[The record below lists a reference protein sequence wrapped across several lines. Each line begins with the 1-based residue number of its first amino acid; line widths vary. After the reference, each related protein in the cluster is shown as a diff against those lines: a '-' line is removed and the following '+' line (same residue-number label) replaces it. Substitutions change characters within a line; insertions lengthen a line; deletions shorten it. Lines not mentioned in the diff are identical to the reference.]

1 MASFQK
7 YTTKDGAKWLYKT
20 YTTTDPI
27 TGKKKQTTKR
37 GFKTKKEAQLDAIQ
51 FEQDIAN
58 GLYSP
63 SSKVV
68 TFEDVYQ
75 QWFEIHSKTIK
86 RSTQKSI
93 KSLFK
98 NQIIPH
104 FGKLHLK
111 DISKHYCQT
120 FINQIATKFKAVSIV
135 KMYVGQVFTFAL
147 KMDLIKMNPIEHVVI
162 PKKASNFVYED
173 DTEDRSYWE
182 KNEIKQFISITKEEL
197 KFRDVLLFHMLIYT
211 GARKGE
217 ILALQWQD
225 IDFDKKT
232 VSFSKTLFYDK
243 EGFIFQTPKT
253 ARSKRVISIDS
264 KTLDLLRKWRTE
276 VKKRQ
281 LALTTP
287 IHTNDMIFT
296 RVDGVPLRLA
306 YPNDKL
312 KEIIK
317 KHNLHPITIHG
328 LRHTHASLLFE
339 ANASIKE
346 VQERLGHTDIKMTMN
361 IYTHVTKSVKE
372 QTANKFLHFLEG

>member
-7 YTTKDGAKWLYKT
+7 YASKDGIKWLYKI

-147 KMDLIKMNPIEHVVI
+147 KMDLIKMNPIEYVVI
-162 PKKASNFVYED
+162 PKKAANFVYED

-217 ILALQWQD
+217 ILALQWHD

>member
-7 YTTKDGAKWLYKT
+7 YASKDGIKWLYKI

-75 QWFEIHSKTIK
+75 QWFEIHAKTIK

-104 FGKLHLK
+104 FGKLHMK

-147 KMDLIKMNPIEHVVI
+147 KMDLIKMNPIEYVVI

-182 KNEIKQFISITKEEL
+182 RNEIKQFISITKEEL

-217 ILALQWQD
+217 ILALQWHD

-253 ARSKRVISIDS
+253 ACSKRVISIDS